1 MSTLPTE
8 LDDLIVDHLRDN
20 KHALIACA
28 LVNKSWLL
36 SSRHRLFEKVIL
48 VDDNSKTFL
57 ELAASPLATFLSC
70 IRSLIDMHSKF
81 FADLL
86 PRLPIFPSLKDLH
99 LHYIDVNGVS
109 EIALTQLGAVFPHV
123 TELNVSNTVRFCRL
137 HDLFIIVARF
147 LQLRRLSIKCSFLQE
162 DVDAISHHP
171 PVPPALEVVRVH
183 SKPGSD
189 DPFPH
194 IAAWLG
200 AAQGPSAI
208 RALELGLL
216 KRQSLPSV
224 GNLVRMLGPDLHAL
238 SLNLMYQI
246 TTADIET
253 HLDLSRNINLQDL
266 TVHVGLRRLHSPSAH
281 PHATWAL
288 LAAPQLSQIKSLTIV
303 LQIDLIHAVDIFD
316 WARLNTMLGSA
327 PHFSALQRLRFLVHC
342 PSDHVAG
349 AIIAQVP
356 MWAEKGI
363 VEVQVTRSGKGFTL

>member
-36 SSRHRLFEKVIL
+36 SSRHRLFEKVTL

-70 IRSLIDMHSKF
+70 IQSLTNMHN
-81 FADLL
+81 
-86 PRLPIFPSLKDLH
+86 LH

-109 EIALTQLGAVFPHV
+109 ETALTQLGAVFPYV
-123 TELNVSNTVRFCRL
+123 TELNVSNPVGFLRL

-147 LQLRRLSIKCSFLQE
+147 LQLRRLSIKSSFLQE
-162 DVDAISHHP
+162 DANAISHHP
-171 PVPPALEVVRVH
+171 PVPPALEVVRMH
-183 SKPGSD
+183 STPGSD
-189 DPFPH
+189 NPFPH

-216 KRQSLPSV
+216 KRQSLPSI

-266 TVHVGLRRLHSPSAH
+266 TVHVGLRRYHSSSAH

-303 LQIDLIHAVDIFD
+303 LQIDLIHTLDAFD

-342 PSDHVAG
+342 PSDHVAD